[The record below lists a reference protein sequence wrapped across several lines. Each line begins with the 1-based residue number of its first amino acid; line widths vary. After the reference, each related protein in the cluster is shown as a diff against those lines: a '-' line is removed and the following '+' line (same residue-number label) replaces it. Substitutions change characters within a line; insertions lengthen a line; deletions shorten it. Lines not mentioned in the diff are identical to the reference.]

1 MFSQCNLSGDIFTN
15 VKVPDFKARV
25 HLYSNRSNYF
35 ILGYLGC
42 ASSFKQD
49 RTAEMLVKEVFDF
62 TAFFSESCGWGYKA
76 KSMGMFPQNRNIFL
90 RDGLDHLKFTPL
102 IIEYAFADSVNS

>member
-1 MFSQCNLSGDIFTN
+1 MTN
-15 VKVPDFKARV
+15 ITVPDFKARI
-25 HLYSNRSNYF
+25 HLDTNGSHYF
-35 ILGYLGC
+35 ILDYIGS
-42 ASSFKQD
+42 ASSSKQD
-49 RTAEMLVKEVFDF
+49 RIAEMLVKEAFDF
-62 TAFFSESCGWGYKA
+62 AAVFSESCGWGYKA